1 MITMSFPTQGIVE
14 KCLIDAF
21 GKLSKVS
28 GFPTLSKGC
37 LTPSI
42 KTIGTIPECHF
53 CPGTYGVLSKSV
65 PSLTGVDI
73 PILVR
78 ADEEQ
83 RKTVAIVA
91 QDPLRD
97 PKTLPSHH
105 LKKVIVGTPFA
116 YHNDVLCCPQT
127 LVYRKIIQG
136 LLIKGYNVYVTDI
149 WKCWFNNIALNKSRG
164 PWKSGNPYFDCL
176 AEEMNCIKPDYVI
189 LMGGQAKQ
197 LFNDVAF
204 QKVVSGL
211 EMDVVPVFHPSNTA
225 NGAWKKNCGGCTPC
239 YKVKYVLDRI
249 P

>member
-14 KCLIDAF
+14 KCLIDVF
-21 GKLSKVS
+21 GKLSKVI

-65 PSLTGVDI
+65 PTLTGVDI

-78 ADEEQ
+78 ADEEPH
-83 RKTVAIVA
+83 KTVAIVA

-105 LKKVIVGTPFA
+105 HKKVIVGTPFA

-136 LLIKGYNVYVTDI
+136 LLNKGYNVYVTDI
-149 WKCWFNNIALNKSRG
+149 WKCWDKYKTYRG
-164 PWKSGNPYFDCL
+164 TCDIYQRPRIFFSYPL
-176 AEEMNCIKPDYVI
+176 VIIKVI
-189 LMGGQAKQ
+189 IIFAIIIILIKAG
-197 LFNDVAF
+197 
-204 QKVVSGL
+204 
-211 EMDVVPVFHPSNTA
+211 
-225 NGAWKKNCGGCTPC
+225 KNE
-239 YKVKYVLDRI
+239 
-249 P
+249 